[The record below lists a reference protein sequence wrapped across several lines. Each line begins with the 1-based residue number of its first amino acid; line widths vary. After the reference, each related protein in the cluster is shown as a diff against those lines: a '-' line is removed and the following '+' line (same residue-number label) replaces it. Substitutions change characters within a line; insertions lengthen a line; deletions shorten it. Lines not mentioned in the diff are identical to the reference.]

1 MACLETGFV
10 AMVICM
16 KTILSLLVL
25 GTLSLHAEP
34 RALFNGRDLSG
45 WKVADLWGSGKIEA
59 LSNGVV
65 SCGIGK
71 PMTCVAYTNS
81 FPTMSYEVK
90 MEAMRKE
97 GSDFFVAMTIPVES
111 NACTV
116 VIGGWGGSLCGISSI
131 NFMDAAENQH
141 SEAVNLKNDV
151 WYTLRVRVTPG
162 VLEVFLNDTLYTAKV
177 EFQNSTVFS
186 LRAGSDIDKT
196 LPFGLA
202 TYETHALWRNLTV
215 TTIEKKQTVR

>member
-1 MACLETGFV
+1 
-10 AMVICM
+10 M
-16 KTILSLLVL
+16 KIILSLLVC
-25 GTLSLHAEP
+25 GALSLHAEP
-34 RALFNGRDLSG
+34 RALFNGKDLSG
-45 WKVADLWGSGKIEA
+45 WKLADIWGNGKVEA

-71 PMTCVAYTNS
+71 PLTGIAYTNS

-90 MEAMRKE
+90 MEALRKE
-97 GSDFFVAMTIPVES
+97 GGDFFVAMTLPIET

-116 VIGGWGGSLCGISSI
+116 VIGGWGGGLCGISSI
-131 NFMDAAENQH
+131 DYMDAAENPY
-141 SEAVNLKNDV
+141 SSGVALTNNV

-162 VLEVFLNDTLYTAKV
+162 LLEVFLNDTLYTAKV
-177 EFQNSTVFS
+177 TFESSSTFS

-202 TYETHALWRNLTV
+202 TYATCGLWRNLTV
-215 TTIEKKQTVR
+215 TKLDVGR

>member
-1 MACLETGFV
+1 
-10 AMVICM
+10 M
-16 KTILSLLVL
+16 KTLAFTLVLFSALSLQ
-25 GTLSLHAEP
+25 AET
-34 RALFNGRDLSG
+34 RALFNGKDLSG
-45 WKVADLWGSGKIEA
+45 WKRANISGNGPVEA

-71 PMTCVAYTNS
+71 PLSGIVYTNK

-97 GSDFFVAMTIPVES
+97 GSDFFVALTLPVES

-116 VIGGWGGSLCGISSI
+116 VIGGWGGGLCGISSVDY
-131 NFMDAAENQH
+131 MDASENPH
-141 SEAVNLKNDV
+141 SSGVALTNNI
-151 WYTLRVRVTPG
+151 WYTLCVRVTPG
-162 VLEVFLNDTLYTAKV
+162 LLEVTLNDTLYTAKV
-177 EFQNSTVFS
+177 PFEKSSRFS
-186 LRAGSDIDKT
+186 LRAGSDIDKC

-215 TTIEKKQTVR
+215 SEVSSKVREF

>member
-1 MACLETGFV
+1 
-10 AMVICM
+10 M
-16 KTILSLLVL
+16 KFLSILLLLV
-25 GTLSLHAEP
+25 SAFSAQAET
-34 RALFNGRDLSG
+34 RALFNGKDLSG
-45 WKVADLWGSGKIEA
+45 WKRADIFGNGNVAA

-71 PMTCVAYTNS
+71 PLSGIVFTNK

-90 MEAMRKE
+90 LEALRKE
-97 GSDFFVAMTIPVES
+97 GSDFFVALTLPVES

-116 VIGGWGGSLCGISSI
+116 VIGGWGGGLCGISSI
-131 NFMDAAENQH
+131 DYMDAAENGH
-141 SEAVNLKNDV
+141 SSGVALTNNL

-162 VLEVFLNDTLYTAKV
+162 LLEVTLNDTLYTAKV
-177 EFQNSTVFS
+177 PFEKSSCFS
-186 LRAGSDIDKT
+186 LRAGSDIDKC

-215 TTIEKKQTVR
+215 ETVGSRQSQLAIPKTVP

>member
-1 MACLETGFV
+1 MKFRSLTVLFLLSAFSAQAET
-10 AMVICM
+10 
-16 KTILSLLVL
+16 
-25 GTLSLHAEP
+25 
-34 RALFNGRDLSG
+34 RALFNGKDLSG
-45 WKVADLWGSGKIEA
+45 WKRADMFGNGKVEA

-71 PMTCVAYTNS
+71 PLSGIAYTNL

-90 MEAMRKE
+90 VEALRKE
-97 GSDFFVAMTIPVES
+97 GSDFLIALTLPVES

-116 VIGGWGGSLCGISSI
+116 VIGGWGGGLCGISSVD
-131 NFMDAAENQH
+131 FMDASENGF
-141 SEAVNLKNDV
+141 SSGIALTNNV

-162 VLEVFLNDTLYTAKV
+162 LLEVALNDTLYTAKV
-177 EFQNSTVFS
+177 PFEKSSRFS

-202 TYETHALWRNLTV
+202 TFETHALWRNLTV
-215 TTIEKKQTVR
+215 TTPPPAASGSVIKSESVSKCQ

>member
-1 MACLETGFV
+1 
-10 AMVICM
+10 M
-16 KTILSLLVL
+16 KTIFLALIMVSA
-25 GTLSLHAEP
+25 LSLHAETV
-34 RALFNGRDLSG
+34 ALFNGKDLSG
-45 WKVADLWGSGKIEA
+45 WKAADIWGNGKVEA

-71 PMTCVAYTNS
+71 PLTGLAYTNT

-90 MEAMRKE
+90 MEALRKE

-116 VIGGWGGSLCGISSI
+116 VIGGWGGGLCGISSI
-131 NFMDAAENQH
+131 NFMDASENQY
-141 SEAVNLKNDV
+141 SEGVVFKNDV

-162 VLEVFLNDTLYTAKV
+162 LLEVFLNDTLYTAKV
-177 EFQNSTVFS
+177 PFESSSAFT

-196 LPFGLA
+196 KPFGLA
-202 TYETHALWRNLTV
+202 TYETKALWRNLTV
-215 TTIEKKQTVR
+215 TALEKK

>member
-1 MACLETGFV
+1 MACTEPSFV
-10 AMVICM
+10 AMLIHM
-16 KTILSLLVL
+16 KIILSLLVC
-25 GTLSLHAEP
+25 GALSLHAEP
-34 RALFNGRDLSG
+34 RSLFNGKDLSG
-45 WKVADLWGSGKIEA
+45 WKAADIWGNGKVEV
-59 LSNGVV
+59 LSNGVI
-65 SCGIGK
+65 SCGLGK
-71 PMTCVAYTNS
+71 SLTGIAYTNS

-97 GSDFFVAMTIPVES
+97 GYDFFVAMTLPVES

-116 VIGGWGGSLCGISSI
+116 VIGGWGGGLCGISSI
-131 NFMDAAENQH
+131 NFLDAAENQY
-141 SEAVNLKNDV
+141 SAGLVLKSDI

-162 VLEVFLNDTLYTAKV
+162 LLEVFLNDTLYTAKV
-177 EFQNSTVFS
+177 KFESSSVFT

-215 TTIEKKQTVR
+215 TLIEKQ